1 MSVCPDRSEESF
13 VAPLLLTVWPYDNMS
28 WNEHHHTALLTLISD
43 FNSCIP
49 QSRLCGRVLHM
60 TYSTCTQGAF
70 SKVFKFEYFSPCGD
84 DCAPMQRPDKIC
96 LVSLVKWF
104 RWIYH
109 GARSTFTC
117 SLNSAKSFRHHRISK
132 GVTQQSC
139 IVWNR
144 VGKQC
149 CIQQE
154 TYLCMHWCNA

>member
-1 MSVCPDRSEESF
+1 
-13 VAPLLLTVWPYDNMS
+13 MS

-43 FNSCIP
+43 LNSCIP

-60 TYSTCTQGAF
+60 TYSTCTQGSF

-84 DCAPMQRPDKIC
+84 DSAPMQRPDKIC

-117 SLNSAKSFRHHRISK
+117 SLNSAKSFQAPSNFKRSDSTELYSMK
-132 GVTQQSC
+132 SC
-139 IVWNR
+139 WKTMLHSAGNIFMLLMQCLKLNETHSEVDIKWN
-144 VGKQC
+144 K
-149 CIQQE
+149 E
-154 TYLCMHWCNA
+154 